1 MKRIVLAVLA
11 SLVPAFGG
19 VVSAQTFTIEKVS
32 EIPLELSDGIVGEIA
47 DLTRDVDGV
56 FYLPDWQQHTIWV
69 TDAKGSLIRKI
80 GREGRGPGE
89 LANPLSVALLD
100 DRVWV
105 LDSGNNRIAEFTKD
119 GMHLTSHR
127 INMLM
132 PSGMALREGG
142 EIAVSSLVESSLFS
156 VYDIDGAWQHEGT
169 ERDLSGMPPLPLG
182 GAFQH
187 VILTPDGYILYS
199 PVKRY
204 EVMKLDWDGKV
215 LATYSA
221 EPPGYVP
228 FFVTPTDRGIRV
240 DNTWS
245 WIFRPLVIGDHIL
258 IQRRKRLDDGGFRL
272 LGDLFTHDGA
282 VVQLGIE
289 LPFIFVFSEDRA
301 LYAIDATPVEE
312 GEPNPHIVVHR
323 LSDGP

>member
-1 MKRIVLAVLA
+1 MKRMALALLA
-11 SLVPAFGG
+11 SLVPGFCGG
-19 VVSAQTFTIEKVS
+19 VYAQQHTIEKESV
-32 EIPLELSDGIVGEIA
+32 IPLELGDEIVGEIA
-47 DLTRDVDGV
+47 DLTLEVDGV

-69 TDAKGSLIRKI
+69 TDARGGLIRKI
-80 GREGRGPGE
+80 GKEGRGPGE

-105 LDSGNNRIAEFTKD
+105 LDSGNNRIAVFTKD
-119 GMHLTSHR
+119 GRYLTSHR

-132 PSGMALREGG
+132 PSGMTLREGG

-156 VYDIDGAWQHEGT
+156 VYDIDGAWKHEGT
-169 ERDLSGMPPLPLG
+169 ERDLSGIPPLPLG

-187 VILTPDGYILYS
+187 VTLTPDGYILYS

-215 LATYSA
+215 LTTYSA

-245 WIFRPLVIGDHIL
+245 WIFRPLIVGDHIL

-272 LGDLFTHDGA
+272 FGDLFTHDGA

-289 LPFIFVFSEDRA
+289 LPFIFVYSEDRA
-301 LYAIDATPVEE
+301 LYAIDTTPVEE
-312 GEPNPHIVVHR
+312 GEPNPHILVYR
-323 LSDGP
+323 LSSGQ